1 MSQPITAAAVNE
13 LRKRTDLPMMECKS
27 ALSEAAGDMDKAIQI
42 LRERNA
48 KVSVKRSM
56 NETAEGRIAIY
67 IDKVAKTAAI
77 LDMRC
82 ESAPTA
88 KNSQF
93 IDLANDL
100 AGQIADQDPANVED
114 MLGQQFVGGAGTVKD
129 RIDQVIGLIREN
141 MKPHRFKRLSGG
153 AFGQYVHHDGSLGV
167 LLQLKGPDGASEE
180 MLRDMCAHVAAM
192 NPQYIRVEEVPA
204 DIVAKEKEIA
214 KQQIESDPKNA
225 GKPANILEKIIE
237 GKMRTWYG
245 ETVLLE
251 QLVANQSKYEKK
263 TVGQVLKAAGLEIVK
278 VIRLKVGE
286 VTL

>member
-27 ALSEAAGDMDKAIQI
+27 ALTEAGGDMDKAIQI

-56 NETAEGRIAIY
+56 NETAEGRVAIH
-67 IDKVAKTAAI
+67 IDAASRTAAI

-93 IDLANDL
+93 VALATDLARQVVQKDPKSIDDL
-100 AGQIADQDPANVED
+100 LAQP
-114 MLGQQFVGGAGTVKD
+114 FVDGKGTVKD
-129 RIDQVIGLIREN
+129 RIEEVIGLIREN
-141 MKPHRFKRLSGG
+141 MKPHRFVRLTSGQ
-153 AFGQYVHHDGSLGV
+153 FGEYIHHDGSLGV
-167 LLQLKGPDGASEE
+167 LMQVEGKDGASAE
-180 MLRDMCAHVAAM
+180 MLRDMCAHVAAL
-192 NPQYIRVEEVPA
+192 NPQYVRIADVPA
-204 DIVAKEKEIA
+204 EIVAKEKEFAA
-214 KQQIESDPKNA
+214 KQVADDPKNA
-225 GKPANILEKIIE
+225 GKPANILEKIVE
-237 GKMRTWYG
+237 GKIRTWYA

-263 TVGQVLKAAGLEIVK
+263 TVGQVLKAAGLDIVK
-278 VIRLKVGE
+278 VVRIKVGE

>member
-1 MSQPITAAAVNE
+1 MSQPITATAVNE

-27 ALSEAAGDMDKAIQI
+27 ALTEAAGDMDKAIQI

-67 IDKVAKTAAI
+67 IDKVARTAGI
-77 LDMRC
+77 IDMRC

-88 KNSQF
+88 KSAQF
-93 IDLANDL
+93 VDLANDL
-100 AGQIADQDPANVED
+100 AAQVADQDPANVED
-114 MLGQQFVGGAGTVKD
+114 MLAQHFVGGAGKVKD
-129 RIDQVIGLIREN
+129 RIEEVIGLIREN
-141 MKPHRFKRLSGG
+141 MKISRFVRLSGG
-153 AFGQYVHHDGSLGV
+153 VFGQYIHHDGSLGV
-167 LLQLKGPDGASEE
+167 LMQLKGPDGASDE
-180 MLRDMCAHVAAM
+180 MLRDICAHVAAM
-192 NPQYIRVEEVPA
+192 NPQYVRVEEVPA
-204 DIVAKEKEIA
+204 DIVAKEKDIA
-214 KQQIESDPKNA
+214 KQQLEADPKNA

-263 TVGQVLKAAGLEIVK
+263 TVGQVLKAAGLEVVK

>member
-1 MSQPITAAAVNE
+1 MSQPITATAVNE

-27 ALSEAAGDMDKAIQI
+27 ALTEAAGDMDKAIQI

-67 IDKVAKTAAI
+67 IDKVARTAGI
-77 LDMRC
+77 IDMRC

-88 KNSQF
+88 KSAQF
-93 IDLANDL
+93 VDLANDL
-100 AGQIADQDPANVED
+100 AGQVADQDPANVED
-114 MLGQQFVGGAGTVKD
+114 MLAQHFVGGAGKVKD
-129 RIDQVIGLIREN
+129 RIEEVIGLIREN
-141 MKPHRFKRLSGG
+141 MKISRFQRLSGG
-153 AFGQYVHHDGSLGV
+153 VFGQYIHHDGSLGV
-167 LLQLKGPDGASEE
+167 LMQLKGPDGASDE

-192 NPQYIRVEEVPA
+192 NPQYVRVEEVPA
-204 DIVAKEKEIA
+204 DIVAKEKDIA
-214 KQQIESDPKNA
+214 KQQLEADPKNA

-263 TVGQVLKAAGLEIVK
+263 TVGQVLKAAGLEVVK

>member
-1 MSQPITAAAVNE
+1 MSQPITATAVNE

-27 ALSEAAGDMDKAIQI
+27 ALTEAAGDMDKAIQI

-67 IDKVAKTAAI
+67 IDKVARTAAI

-88 KNSQF
+88 KSAQF
-93 IDLANDL
+93 VDLANDL
-100 AGQIADQDPANVED
+100 AGQIADQDPENVED
-114 MLGQQFVGGAGTVKD
+114 MLAQQFVGGAGTVKD
-129 RIDQVIGLIREN
+129 RIEEVIGLIREN

-153 AFGQYVHHDGSLGV
+153 LFGQYIHHDGSLGV
-167 LLQLKGPDGASEE
+167 LMQLKGASEASDE
-180 MLRDMCAHVAAM
+180 MLRDMCAHVAAL
-192 NPQYIRVEEVPA
+192 NPQFIRIEEVPA
-204 DIVAKEKEIA
+204 DVAAREKDIA
-214 KQQIESDPKNA
+214 KQQIEADPKNA

-237 GKMRTWYG
+237 GKMKTWYG
-245 ETVLLE
+245 ESVLLE
-251 QLVANQSKYEKK
+251 QLVANQAKYEKK
-263 TVGQVLKAAGLEIVK
+263 TVGQVLKAAGLEVVK
-278 VIRLKVGE
+278 VVRLKVGE